1 MAAAPT
7 SAEIDRGR
15 DILRSARGVVVLT
28 GAGLSADSGLATF
41 RGPGGQWRKY
51 RPEDLATPEAF
62 RRDPRLVWEWYEAR
76 RRAAAEAAPNDAHR
90 AIAEFAL
97 RRDDVTI
104 VTQNVDG
111 LHTLAARGVHAREF
125 AGPERDPG
133 NISRALPLELHG
145 TFYRVCCTSCGRRH
159 EHRDLID
166 ASSKKTLPHCDV
178 CGALLRP
185 DVVWFGEPLGE
196 AIERAFGC
204 ASQAEVC
211 LVVGTSAVVQPAA
224 SVAMVTRR
232 AGGAIIE
239 VNPEETPLTPMC
251 EVSLRD
257 TAATAVPLLLAPAT
271 GGQL

>member
-1 MAAAPT
+1 MTAAAP
-7 SAEIDRGR
+7 SVEIDRGR
-15 DILRSARGVVVLT
+15 DILRRSRGVVVLT

-41 RGPGGQWRKY
+41 RGPGGQWRKH

-76 RRAAAEAAPNDAHR
+76 RRAAAAAAPNDAHR
-90 AIAEFAL
+90 AIAAFAL
-97 RRDDVTI
+97 RREDVTI

-111 LHTLAARGVHAREF
+111 LHVLAAREAA
-125 AGPERDPG
+125 AGLTGDPG
-133 NISRALPLELHG
+133 DISRALPLELHG
-145 TFYRVCCTSCGRRH
+145 TFYRVRCTSCGRRH
-159 EHRDLID
+159 EHRGLID
-166 ASSKKTLPHCDV
+166 ASSKKTLPRCDD

-204 ASQAEVC
+204 ASQAEAC

-232 AGGAIIE
+232 AGGVIIE
-239 VNPEETPLTPMC
+239 VNPEETPLSPMC
-251 EVSLRD
+251 AVSLRD
-257 TAATAVPLLLAPAT
+257 TAAAAVPMLLAPAT
-271 GGQL
+271 GGRH